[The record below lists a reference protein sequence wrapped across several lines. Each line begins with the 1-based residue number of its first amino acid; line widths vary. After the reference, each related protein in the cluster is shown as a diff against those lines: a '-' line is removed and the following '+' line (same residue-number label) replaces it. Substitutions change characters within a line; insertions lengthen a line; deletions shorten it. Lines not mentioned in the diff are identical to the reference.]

1 MKCSGPYMNR
11 RGGVSGL
18 LRSHFHL
25 RRGEAGGPLESL
37 VPASF
42 QCSPWNG
49 TGSSVGCCNLILKC
63 CTSEAQ
69 RVLHGGSSWRQ
80 RLHPSI
86 THHGHFLG
94 ASVLSSVQC
103 EPSRYGCCVE
113 KQPATP
119 PPWQEPLRCVGW
131 GGGEHLEAGS
141 HPINELSLKTGQLLT
156 DAAARG
162 GQSSESRSRGCSSCL
177 PAWRG

>member
-69 RVLHGGSSWRQ
+69 RVLHGGTSWRQ
-80 RLHPSI
+80 RIYPSI

-103 EPSRYGCCVE
+103 EPSRYACCVE

-119 PPWQEPLRCVGW
+119 PPWQMCRLGW
-131 GGGEHLEAGS
+131 
-141 HPINELSLKTGQLLT
+141 
-156 DAAARG
+156 RG
-162 GQSSESRSRGCSSCL
+162 TSRGRLPSHKRAGPENGATSDRCSRQRR
-177 PAWRG
+177 PKQ